1 MRRQT
6 MRAFAAILA
15 GTALLLG
22 TAASTVAAEWR
33 TGDRV
38 VVGSGETISGDLYVA
53 AGTTIIDGTINGDLT
68 AAAGTVDVRG
78 SVTGSVNATGGNVT
92 IAGNVGGAVRSFGG
106 NLTVSGSVGR
116 DVVSAGGNVVIE
128 HGATVGGDVAGG
140 TGSLVIA
147 GTVGGN
153 VLAGAGELTVSGT
166 IRGNIDANV
175 GRLRIQPD
183 AVIDGDVRYASER
196 DAEIAGGARVAGNVE
211 RREPEWAGYQAL
223 LPSNPITAFI
233 GGVLGLLVLGWGL
246 MLIRPGWVTH
256 PGMALRARPLAASG
270 AGLATWIGQFLLLIV
285 LGVLGALAAAVATSF
300 GGAFA
305 VPLVITVMAIVIF
318 LFVSQVYVAMAIGG
332 VVGGLGYTSA
342 PWLAYAIGALVW
354 ALLLTLL
361 GWLVPPLG
369 ALVFLAG
376 WILGL
381 GAFAL
386 DTLDRRR
393 RDRPVWRTTSV
404 PEPAG

>member
-1 MRRQT
+1 MRRQFT
-6 MRAFAAILA
+6 RAFAAIL
-15 GTALLLG
+15 GSTVLLLA
-22 TAASTVAAEWR
+22 TAASAVAAEWR

-38 VVGSGETISGDLYVA
+38 VVGSDETISGDLYVA
-53 AGTTIIDGTINGDLT
+53 AATTVIDGTVDGDLT
-68 AAAGTVDVRG
+68 AASGTVEVRG
-78 SVTGSVNATGGNVT
+78 NVTGSVNATGGTLT
-92 IAGNVGGAVRSFGG
+92 IAGKVGGAARTLGG

-116 DVVSAGGNVVIE
+116 DVVAAGGNVVIE
-128 HGATVGGDVAGG
+128 VGATVGGDVAGG
-140 TGSLVIA
+140 TGSLVID
-147 GTVGGN
+147 GSVEGN

-166 IRGNIDANV
+166 VGGNIDANV

-183 AVIDGDVRYASER
+183 AVIKGHVHYASER
-196 DAEIAGGARVAGNVE
+196 DAEIADGAQIAGDVQ
-211 RREPEWAGYQAL
+211 RREPDWAGYRAL
-223 LPSNPITAFI
+223 LPNNPITAFV

-256 PGMALRARPLAASG
+256 PGMALRARPLAALG

-285 LGVLGALAAAVATSF
+285 LGVLGALAGAVATSF

-305 VPLVITVMAIVIF
+305 VPVIITVLAIVIF
-318 LFVSQVYVAMAIGG
+318 LFVSQVYVAMAIGDA
-332 VVGGLGYTSA
+332 VGGLGYTTA
-342 PWLAYAIGALVW
+342 PLLAYAIGALVW
-354 ALLLTLL
+354 ALVLTLL
-361 GWLVPPLG
+361 GWLLPALG

-393 RDRPVWRTTSV
+393 RDRPAWRTTTV
-404 PEPAG
+404 AEPAG